1 MNCMFHMEDAA
12 YGPVGPLVEAGR
24 AVRPVPATLTG
35 RLVQLVPLNPAV
47 HEDQLHEFLQGPEA
61 ESMWCYVSDGPYPNR
76 AEFRQMLERKAA
88 SADRVYFTIVD
99 RASHRAVGLAAYLRI
114 VPEHRVVEVGSIQY
128 SPRLQHSAGA
138 TEAMYLMA
146 RHAFED
152 LGYRRYEWKCNA
164 LHTRSRKAAL
174 RLGFQFEGIF
184 HQHMIIKGRSRDTA
198 WFAMLDRDWPAR
210 KAAFEK
216 WLDPGNFD
224 SEGRQKTRLSVI
236 NGVLAEA

>member
-1 MNCMFHMEDAA
+1 MNWVNDMENAA
-12 YGPVGPLVEAGR
+12 YGPVGPVVEGGS
-24 AVRPVPATLTG
+24 AVRPVRTTLTG
-35 RLVQLVPLNPAV
+35 RLVQLVPLDPTA
-47 HEDQLHEFLQGPEA
+47 HENQLYEFLQGPEA
-61 ESMWCYVSDGPYPNR
+61 ESMWCYVPDGPYPDR
-76 AEFRQMLERKAA
+76 ADFRQMLERKAA
-88 SADRVYFTIVD
+88 SEERVYFTILNQ
-99 RASHRAVGLAAYLRI
+99 ASRKAVGLAAYLRI
-114 VPEHRVVEVGSIQY
+114 VPVHRVMEVGSIQY

-184 HQHMIIKGRSRDTA
+184 HQHMIVKGRNRDTA

-216 WLDPGNFD
+216 WLDPENFD

-236 NGVLAEA
+236 NEAVELV